1 MVMTL
6 EQIAHSRR
14 LWLLAGLV
22 MLSTGLL
29 LSVWHPSDRI
39 EHSICFMRRVFEV
52 PCPGCGLTRGFAALA
67 KWDFAAAVAAHP
79 LSPLFAL
86 EALAAWLFWGRV
98 SWLRTPMLTT
108 ASLNAML
115 LVQVVLLLTVW
126 GVRLTA
132 GSFGG

>member
-1 MVMTL
+1 MTL

-29 LSVWHPSDRI
+29 LSFWYPSGRI
-39 EHSICFMRRVFEV
+39 EHSICFMRRLTEV

-67 KWDFAAAVAAHP
+67 KWDFATAVAEHP

-98 SWLRTPMLTT
+98 SWLRTPML
-108 ASLNAML
+108 APPWLNAL
-115 LVQVVLLLTVW
+115 LIVQVALLLTVW
-126 GVRLTA
+126 GVRLTN